1 MDDGAR
7 LAAARAVAER
17 VLVMTNAV
25 TNAFWEEVRTLF
37 HSASVGD
44 TAARADVLAG
54 ADPLVR
60 AEVESLL
67 AAHDE
72 QTPFLEESVWQLI
85 DAQQGER
92 LAGSLI
98 GPYRIVRQLGRG
110 GMGTVFLATREDE
123 EFEQRVAIKLVRGG
137 EMLVQR
143 FRQER
148 QILASLEHPNI
159 ARLLDGGTTPDG
171 LPYVVMEYVDGMPID
186 AYCRTYALSIPDK
199 LRLFLQLCDAVE
211 HAHRAL
217 IIHRDIKP
225 ANVLVTADGI
235 AKLLDFGI
243 AKLTSRSGPLD
254 ATATRIWTPQ
264 YASPEQLLGR
274 VVTTST
280 DVYSLGVLLFELLA
294 ERKPF
299 DADTRLPNSEA
310 PLPSSV
316 AHGAANIRALRGEV
330 DDIVLAALE
339 VDPAQ
344 RYGSV
349 EKFAE
354 DVRRYLSG
362 HPIAA
367 RRSTF
372 GYRASK
378 FVRRNLLA
386 VAAAVVIVVIT
397 AVAFAATLHQKR
409 IAERRFDEVRS
420 LARAVVFELHD
431 AIAPLPGSTPAREL
445 LVRRALVYLDRLAAE
460 AEDNTP
466 LRVELAG
473 AYLKIGDVQ
482 GLPYQA
488 NLGDTAGATAS
499 YRKALAIAQTAAAQE
514 GDDPEDPQILTLV
527 ADAHDRVGFVEQRA
541 LRWKD
546 AIQQHEAARAIREK
560 LPRTIKRDVAL
571 AQTWTAIGDCR
582 YVGASVIPKSMI
594 LGTAEQAYHTAL
606 ATLRD
611 AKPPAE
617 LRRGVLQEI
626 GRANQRLG
634 GYYSGGGRDL
644 PRALRHHD
652 AALRAL
658 GERAALD
665 PSDSVARRNYADQFA
680 MKATAQNRSG
690 DWNGAIE
697 STTHALATFKTLA
710 AGDPDNVEAQHDLA
724 FAYGERGI
732 ALMSLKRYDEA
743 KASLREAIAIRE
755 RLIVADPENQEDRR
769 DLRRVQG
776 LLFETEQV
784 QRE

>member
-1 MDDGAR
+1 MDDGPC
-7 LAAARAVAER
+7 LAAACAVAER
-17 VLVMTNAV
+17 DLFMT
-25 TNAFWEEVRTLF
+25 TNAFWEQVRTLF
-37 HSASVGD
+37 HDASERDINV
-44 TAARADVLAG
+44 RADVLAG

-72 QTPFLEESVWQLI
+72 RTPFLEESVWQLI

-225 ANVLVTADGI
+225 ANVLVTADGV

-243 AKLTSRSGPLD
+243 AKLTSTSGPLD

-299 DADTRLPNSEA
+299 DADTRLPNTEA

-330 DDIVLAALE
+330 DDMVMAALE
-339 VDPAQ
+339 VDPAR

-397 AVAFAATLHQKR
+397 AIAFAATLHQKR

-445 LVRRALVYLDRLAAE
+445 LVRRALVYLDKLAAE
-460 AEDNTP
+460 AEDNTS

-499 YRKALAIAQTAAAQE
+499 YRKALAIAQTAAAQQP
-514 GDDPEDPQILTLV
+514 DDPEILTLV

-541 LRWKD
+541 LRWTD
-546 AIQQHEAARAIREK
+546 AIRQHEAARAIREK
-560 LPRTIKRDVAL
+560 LPRDIRRDVAL

-594 LGTAEQAYHTAL
+594 LGSAEQAYQTAL

-617 LRRGVLQEI
+617 LRRAVLQEV

-634 GYYSGGGRDL
+634 GFYSGGGRDL

-697 STTHALATFKTLA
+697 STTQALATFKTLA

-732 ALMSLKRYDEA
+732 ALNSLKRYDEA

-769 DLRRVQG
+769 DLRRVQTM
-776 LLFETEQV
+776 LFEVEQL
-784 QRE
+784 QRN

>member
-1 MDDGAR
+1 
-7 LAAARAVAER
+7 
-17 VLVMTNAV
+17 MTD
-25 TNAFWEEVRTLF
+25 AFWEQVRALF
-37 HSASVGD
+37 HEAAERD
-44 TAARADVLAG
+44 TAARAELLADV
-54 ADPLVR
+54 DPRVR

-67 AAHDE
+67 SAHDE
-72 QTPFLEESVWQLI
+72 STPFLEESVWQLI
-85 DAQQGER
+85 DAQQGQR

-110 GMGTVFLATREDE
+110 GMGTVFLATRQDE

-159 ARLLDGGTTPDG
+159 AHLLDGGTTPDG

-199 LRLFLQLCDAVE
+199 LRLFLQLCGAVE

-225 ANVLVTADGI
+225 ANVLVTADGV

-243 AKLTSRSGPLD
+243 AKLTSADPLLD
-254 ATATRIWTPQ
+254 ATVTRIWTPL

-294 ERKPF
+294 ERRPF
-299 DADTRLPNSEA
+299 DAERRLPNSEP

-316 AHGAANIRALRGEV
+316 AQGAANIRALRGEI
-330 DDIVLAALE
+330 DDMVLAALE
-339 VDPAQ
+339 VDPAR

-349 EKFAE
+349 EKFAD
-354 DVRRYLSG
+354 DVRRFLSG

-372 GYRASK
+372 GYRAAK

-386 VAAAVVIVVIT
+386 VAAAVAIVVVT
-397 AVAFAATLHQKR
+397 AIAFVATLHQKR

-445 LVRRALVYLDRLAAE
+445 LVRRALVYLDKLAAE

-499 YRKALAIAQTAAAQE
+499 YRKALTIAQAAVAE
-514 GDDPEDPQILTLV
+514 EPGDPEILTLV
-527 ADAHDRVGFVEQRA
+527 ADAHDRVGFVDQRGF
-541 LRWKD
+541 RWKD
-546 AIQQHEAARAIREK
+546 AIQHHEAAPAIREK
-560 LPRTIKRDVAL
+560 QPRDIRRDVAL

-582 YVGASVIPKSMI
+582 YVGGRFIPKSMI
-594 LGTAEQAYHTAL
+594 LGSAEQAYSAAL

-611 AKPPAE
+611 AQPSPE
-617 LRRGVLQEI
+617 LRRAVLQEI

-634 GYYSGGGRDL
+634 GYYTGAGRDL
-644 PRALRHHD
+644 SRSLRYHD

-665 PSDSVARRNYADQFA
+665 PSDAVARRNYADQFA
-680 MKATAQNRSG
+680 MKATAQNAARDG
-690 DWNGAIE
+690 MGALE
-697 STTHALATFKTLA
+697 STARALAVFKALA
-710 AGDPDNVEAQHDLA
+710 ADDPDNVEAQHDLA

-732 ALMSLKRYDEA
+732 AYMSLKRYDEA
-743 KASLREAIAIRE
+743 EAALREAIAIRE

-769 DLRRVQG
+769 DLRRVQSF
-776 LLFETEQV
+776 LFEAERMQDGS
-784 QRE
+784 RDSSR

>member
-1 MDDGAR
+1 
-7 LAAARAVAER
+7 
-17 VLVMTNAV
+17 MT
-25 TNAFWEEVRTLF
+25 TNTFWEQVRTLF
-37 HSASVGD
+37 HSAAERD
-44 TAARADVLAG
+44 TAARAEVLAG

-67 AAHDE
+67 SAHDE
-72 QTPFLEESVWQLI
+72 RTPFLEESVWQLI

-98 GPYRIVRQLGRG
+98 GPYRVVRQLGRG
-110 GMGTVFLATREDE
+110 GMGTVFLATRQDAD
-123 EFEQRVAIKLVRGG
+123 FEQRVAIKLVRGG

-143 FRQER
+143 FRKER
-148 QILASLEHPNI
+148 RILASLEHPNI
-159 ARLLDGGTTPDG
+159 AHLLDGGTTTDG

-186 AYCRTYALSIPDK
+186 AYCRTYALSIPDR
-199 LRLFLQLCDAVE
+199 LQLFLQLCGAVE
-211 HAHRAL
+211 HAHRSL

-225 ANVLVTADGI
+225 ANVLVTADGV

-243 AKLTSRSGPLD
+243 AKLTSSDTHPD

-274 VVTTST
+274 VVTTAT

-299 DADTRLPNSEA
+299 DAETRLPNTEA

-316 AHGAANIRALRGEV
+316 AHGASNIRALRGEI
-330 DDIVLAALE
+330 DDMVLAALE
-339 VDPAQ
+339 VDPAR

-372 GYRASK
+372 GYRAGK
-378 FVRRNLLA
+378 FIRRNLLA
-386 VAAAVVIVVIT
+386 VTAAVAIVVVT
-397 AVAFAATLHQKR
+397 AIAFAATLHQKR

-431 AIAPLPGSTPAREL
+431 AIAPLQGSTPAREL
-445 LVRRALVYLDRLAAE
+445 LVRRALVYLDKLAAE

-514 GDDPEDPQILTLV
+514 PDDPEILTLV

-541 LRWKD
+541 LRWTD
-546 AIQQHEAARAIREK
+546 AIRQHEAARAIREK
-560 LPRTIKRDVAL
+560 LPRDIKRDVAL

-582 YVGASVIPKSMI
+582 YIGDKVIPKSML
-594 LGTAEQAYHTAL
+594 LGSAEQAYHTAL

-611 AKPPAE
+611 ARPAPE
-617 LRRGVLQEI
+617 QRRAVLQEI
-626 GRANQRLG
+626 GRAHQRLG
-634 GYYSGGGRDL
+634 GFYSGAMVRDL
-644 PRALRHHD
+644 PRSLRHHD

-665 PSDSVARRNYADQFA
+665 TSDTVARRNYADQFA
-680 MKATAQNRSG
+680 MKATAQNRSD

-697 STTHALATFKTLA
+697 STSHALETFRALA
-710 AGDPDNVEAQHDLA
+710 AEDPDNVEAQHDLA

-743 KASLREAIAIRE
+743 EAAFREAIALRE
-755 RLIVADPENQEDRR
+755 RLVVADPATQEDRR
-769 DLRRVQG
+769 DLRRVQTM
-776 LLFETEQV
+776 LFETEQL
-784 QRE
+784 QRK